1 MEGLAAK
8 GNSPGMEF
16 PKQWRCRLSN
26 VGTGVATTI
35 VVIGWSGML
44 WYCIVGVPLAVASI
58 GTAKVSQWPS
68 FLQTTSSKLLKN
80 YEISVEELLHY
91 SSQLSSISI

>member
-8 GNSPGMEF
+8 GNSPRMQV

-26 VGTGVATTI
+26 VGTGVTTTI
-35 VVIGWSGML
+35 VVIGWSEML

-58 GTAKVSQWPS
+58 GIAKIRSGQA
-68 FLQTTSSKLLKN
+68 LQRRSSKLLK
-80 YEISVEELLHY
+80 IMK
-91 SSQLSSISI
+91 